1 MCRTFQFQIF
11 LTWECQL
18 CIVCVATVR
27 GFAFFAV
34 LLSLTWLQVLW
45 FVRTLYSGVFPLDK
59 PAEFITV
66 FSLRKVREEKH
77 NSFMGNYFT
86 NMRSDSNGEVVKRLF
101 PYITENLLPTRKMK
115 FAQHQCQCPVER
127 VIKSV
132 KHGWVCVTPWSLT
145 RDVRNRSPKARGFW
159 LTRQRSSGNQN
170 KIEFKGVLTL
180 PRIGQFCIGDDPL
193 VTGKS
198 LKKF

>member
-101 PYITENLLPTRKMK
+101 PYITENLLPTRKKKIRTASEIMWC
-115 FAQHQCQCPVER
+115 FGRSRPVPR
-127 VIKSV
+127 LVI
-132 KHGWVCVTPWSLT
+132 L
-145 RDVRNRSPKARGFW
+145 DQFYFQFYILLNDLLQW
-159 LTRQRSSGNQN
+159 LIACSH
-170 KIEFKGVLTL
+170 
-180 PRIGQFCIGDDPL
+180 QFCTTTVIENFNPDKVCNPEIEL
-193 VTGKS
+193 HMW
-198 LKKF
+198 